1 MRATAIVAF
10 GVAVAL
16 VSPAATAQPGRAA
29 PSQILFESRPRGGDG
44 DGKDAVLARLREAL
58 RAQQVVVDPRAIAE
72 LPNEILP
79 LTGAWDE
86 ELTLA
91 ALTAQLDSGVRAY
104 LRGQFKPA
112 AAQLEAGLALARR
125 NPALVVRDATSPRWL
140 TQALVS
146 LALTKQRLRDRAG
159 ARAAMAEQVRS
170 FPELPVT
177 LADYG
182 SRGEALY
189 LEVRGELE
197 TGPRG
202 SLLIDVSD
210 PDARIYVNER
220 GRGRGGAYAADVLP
234 GAYRVLVVVGAE
246 SRLYRVTVHANEQTR
261 LQIDW
266 SEDARYRVSPRW
278 AGMEPVERYAGR
290 GSGGDGGRGRD
301 GDGGE
306 QARQRLGRRLA
317 FSDAIVVGIGEERG
331 ERWIW
336 GAVYERGSGRRLRR
350 GELRGDELLRFAEFL
365 RSGRYARSFRA
376 PSALFPLARRAAAET
391 GEPRAA
397 SGWPRRREAREQGR
411 EDARDRGREDARAQ
425 ASEGEREESRR
436 GSREEALDGEGARG
450 GEAERR
456 AARAQ
461 RPRAANDRWN
471 GIAAIAFAGIGLAGV
486 AGGTYHA
493 LEFTKRSCPPCE
505 GDRSPAWAIAMIG
518 GGVVSL
524 GVATFFAVEH
534 HAVARRSARDRGPRP
549 RRLEPSTEGAS
560 ARGEEPEARAS
571 FVEEQAPRRR
581 TMFAIRAVPHGTVA
595 VVGWQF

>member
-16 VSPAATAQPGRAA
+16 GSPAATAQPGRAA
-29 PSQILFESRPRGGDG
+29 PSQILFESRPRDGGG
-44 DGKDAVLARLREAL
+44 EDAALARLREAL

-79 LTGAWDE
+79 VTGAWDE

-91 ALTAQLDSGVRAY
+91 ALTTQLDSGVRAY

-112 AAQLEAGLALARR
+112 ATQLEAGLALARR

-146 LALTKQRLRDRAG
+146 LALTKQRLRDRAA

-197 TGPRG
+197 AGPRG

-246 SRLYRVTVHANEQTR
+246 SRLYRLAVHANEQTR

-278 AGMEPVERYAGR
+278 AGLGPVGRRAGK
-290 GSGGDGGRGRD
+290 GASGDD
-301 GDGGE
+301 DHDGE
-306 QARQRLGRRLA
+306 QAGARLGRRLA
-317 FSDAIVVGIGEERG
+317 FSDAIVVGLGEAGG

-365 RSGRYARSFRA
+365 RTGRHARSFRA
-376 PSALFPLARRAAAET
+376 SRGLFPLGRRAAAEPDAL
-391 GEPRAA
+391 GEPPTEA
-397 SGWPRRREAREQGR
+397 GWPRRA
-411 EDARDRGREDARAQ
+411 A
-425 ASEGEREESRR
+425 
-436 GSREEALDGEGARG
+436 ARG
-450 GEAERR
+450 GAPAEGRAERGEDGRALDAEAARGAEAARRAGRAR
-456 AARAQ
+456 AASE
-461 RPRAANDRWN
+461 RWN
-471 GIAAIAFAGIGLAGV
+471 GIGAIAFAGIGLAGL

-505 GDRSPAWAIAMIG
+505 GDRSPAWAIALIG

-534 HAVARRSARDRGPRP
+534 HAVARRSARDRGPRA
-549 RRLEPSTEGAS
+549 RHLEPRAEGAS
-560 ARGEEPEARAS
+560 ERGEGLAESAS

-581 TMFAIRAVPHGTVA
+581 TMFAIRAIPHGTVA

>member
-1 MRATAIVAF
+1 MRATAIVAC

-16 VSPAATAQPGRAA
+16 MSPAATAQPGRAA
-29 PSQILFESRPRGGDG
+29 PSQILFESRQHDRDG
-44 DGKDAVLARLREAL
+44 RGKDAALARLREAL

-125 NPALVVRDATSPRWL
+125 NPALVVRDATSSRWL

-159 ARAAMAEQVRS
+159 ARATMAEQVRS

-197 TGPRG
+197 AGPRG

-246 SRLYRVTVHANEQTR
+246 SRLYRLAVHANEQTR

-278 AGMEPVERYAGR
+278 AGLEAVGR
-290 GSGGDGGRGRD
+290 RANQGNRDGGDGDDDGDDD
-301 GDGGE
+301 GDGDGDAGE
-306 QARQRLGRRLA
+306 RARERLGRRLA
-317 FSDAIVVGIGEERG
+317 FSDAIVVGVGEARG

-365 RSGRYARSFRA
+365 RTGRYARSFRA
-376 PSALFPLARRAAAET
+376 SRGRLPLWRGAATPDAPGAALASPHRGEERHVPKAASAEEARRA
-391 GEPRAA
+391 R
-397 SGWPRRREAREQGR
+397 S
-411 EDARDRGREDARAQ
+411 AQ
-425 ASEGEREESRR
+425 Q
-436 GSREEALDGEGARG
+436 
-450 GEAERR
+450 
-456 AARAQ
+456 AARA
-461 RPRAANDRWN
+461 PDRWN
-471 GIAAIAFAGIGLAGV
+471 GIGAIAFAGIGLAGL
-486 AGGTYHA
+486 AGGTVRA
-493 LEFTKRSCPPCE
+493 LELTKRSCPPCE
-505 GDRSPAWAIAMIG
+505 GDRSPARAIALIG

-534 HAVARRSARDRGPRP
+534 HSSARRGARARATRP
-549 RRLEPSTEGAS
+549 RRLDPNTEGTS
-560 ARGEEPEARAS
+560 ERGEALGDRTGLEPR
-571 FVEEQAPRRR
+571 APRRP